1 MQFDQRPEN
10 HHLYWNIYLINK
22 YNANSLKKKKIT
34 ILTYKR
40 KIQACNLFV
49 ALKKKK
55 VSVQNYCYPYPPPL
69 SCLQFSLADG
79 ARFGGSCLIHGPP
92 LPPLPLHTEC
102 EDLSVSGEAGIEEVK
117 SPVLRSPPAFS
128 HSRCPPEIHK
138 SCICVRFIAEHTKM
152 LEDSTKVISIDR
164 LLIKNFTKSKIDVED
179 EDNCNNWIEVSKW
192 TKRNLVTRITT
203 KEILFK
209 KKGKLEEKV
218 GVDVART

>member
-1 MQFDQRPEN
+1 MQ
-10 HHLYWNIYLINK
+10 LIH
-22 YNANSLKKKKIT
+22 SLKKKKI
-34 ILTYKR
+34 L
-40 KIQACNLFV
+40 
-49 ALKKKK
+49 
-55 VSVQNYCYPYPPPL
+55 VQNYYYPNLPL

-152 LEDSTKVISIDR
+152 LEDSTKVI
-164 LLIKNFTKSKIDVED
+164 LIE
-179 EDNCNNWIEVSKW
+179 
-192 TKRNLVTRITT
+192 LP
-203 KEILFK
+203 
-209 KKGKLEEKV
+209 
-218 GVDVART
+218 